1 MPINAGIQEYF
12 AIRTISLDATDG
24 RYDALRTHTRQDA
37 SCENSTHIAARA
49 IPIDTMVKATT
60 TDAAN
65 ASVNATNA

>member
-12 AIRTISLDATDG
+12 AIRTISLDALTDATTPYG
-24 RYDALRTHTRQDA
+24 RIRGRTPPA
-37 SCENSTHIAARA
+37 NSTHIAARA